1 MTFTFLIVNNST
13 TESVSITSLTDSV
26 FGDLDGKG
34 TCSVP
39 QIIAS
44 GANYSCQFTT
54 TISGNPGDIHN
65 NTATASGTG
74 SVSGI
79 AVSDDDPATVNIT
92 GTTAD
97 ISGFV
102 YDDLNANGSF
112 DVGEP
117 PISGV
122 AIELQS
128 PQSSVFLFGLSR
140 EGELFLG
147 PLDGNPRLGIETDG
161 LEKDGFCDWTPTTLR
176 LYYWVAAYMTAATL
190 GQGSAYIH
198 FDRRRAHALA
208 ALLGIAGAGALAAC
222 FAAPM
227 DPAVPL
233 PPEGVVNMEM
243 FPVWLRSGTLFFNV
257 YGLLLL
263 AGGAARSMA
272 HYRRAEDGA
281 RRFWANL
288 LILVGVLVI
297 GAAGGAT
304 KAGATEVL
312 LYAELLGLV
321 LLAAGVYVAG

>member
-1 MTFTFLIVNNST
+1 MPS
-13 TESVSITSLTDSV
+13 
-26 FGDLDGKG
+26 
-34 TCSVP
+34 
-39 QIIAS
+39 IIA
-44 GANYSCQFTT
+44 AR
-54 TISGNPGDIHN
+54 ISFLL
-65 NTATASGTG
+65 
-74 SVSGI
+74 
-79 AVSDDDPATVNIT
+79 AVFMVLWMAWQWRRRGRKPHHA
-92 GTTAD
+92 AW
-97 ISGFV
+97 
-102 YDDLNANGSF
+102 A
-112 DVGEP
+112 VG
-117 PISGV
+117 
-122 AIELQS
+122 
-128 PQSSVFLFGLSR
+128 FLFYAAGT
-140 EGELFLG
+140 F
-147 PLDGNPRLGIETDG
+147 IE
-161 LEKDGFCDWTPTTLR
+161 GFCDWTPTTLR

-198 FDRRRAHALA
+198 LDRRRAHALG

-243 FPVWLRSGTLFFNV
+243 FPGWLRSGTLFFNV